1 MSDTITFSK
10 NTFATENCATE
21 TCASEKPP
29 ALIHKGL
36 FSCKEER
43 AAFVLKFKALTH
55 AKSLTASHMLL
66 YCLLMGKDA
75 GKAFTPI
82 TNSVK
87 LANGA
92 KANEAL
98 TLAKYALMGMQ
109 TDRTSQFS
117 ALKRLEES
125 QAKCRIGLSYQRNID
140 RQKEIISEP
149 LPVMALWGCSDLDAL
164 DFGGGLSMAT
174 FRRAQEVCK

>member
-10 NTFATENCATE
+10 NTFATENCATA

-29 ALIHKGL
+29 ILSHKGL

-43 AAFVLKFKALTH
+43 AAFVLKFKALAH
-55 AKSLTASHMLL
+55 AKSLTAAHILL

-87 LANGA
+87 LAHGA

-98 TLAKYALMGMQ
+98 TRAKYALMGVQ
-109 TDRTSQFS
+109 TDRTSQLR
-117 ALKRLEES
+117 ALKWIEEC
-125 QAKCRIGLSYQRNID
+125 QAKCKLGRSYQRQID
-140 RQKEIISEP
+140 AQKALISAP
-149 LPVMALWGCSDLDAL
+149 LPVMAQWGCSDLDAL
-164 DFGGGLSMAT
+164 DFGGGLSMAA
-174 FRRAQEVCK
+174 FRRAQEACK